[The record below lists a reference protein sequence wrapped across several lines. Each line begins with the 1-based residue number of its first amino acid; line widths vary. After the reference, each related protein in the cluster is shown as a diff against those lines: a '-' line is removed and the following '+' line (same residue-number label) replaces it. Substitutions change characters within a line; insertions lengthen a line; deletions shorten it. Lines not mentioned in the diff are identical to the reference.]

1 MKKEYLSPKVK
12 VQFMVAD
19 PLMDVSV
26 SNSEIEEG
34 FEEGAKDV
42 DLEEDQ
48 APLFHIETKSV
59 WED

>member
-26 SNSEIEEG
+26 SDSEIGEG
-34 FEEGAKDV
+34 FEQGAKDT
-42 DLEEDQ
+42 DMGDED
-48 APLFHIETKSV
+48 FGSIFTNKSV
-59 WED
+59 WDD

>member
-26 SNSEIEEG
+26 SDTEVGPE
-34 FEEGAKDV
+34 FDEGAKDT
-42 DLEEDQ
+42 DMGEDD
-48 APLFHIETKSV
+48 FGSIFTNKSV
-59 WED
+59 WDD

>member
-19 PLMDVSV
+19 SLMDASV
-26 SNSEIEEG
+26 SDTEIGTG
-34 FEEGAKDV
+34 FEEGAKDT
-42 DLEEDQ
+42 DMGEDD
-48 APLFHIETKSV
+48 FGSIFTRKNV

>member
-42 DLEEDQ
+42 DMGEGKTWYE
-48 APLFHIETKSV
+48 AK
-59 WED
+59 

>member
-34 FEEGAKDV
+34 FEEGAKDT
-42 DLEEDQ
+42 DMGEDD
-48 APLFHIETKSV
+48 FGSIFTNKSV
-59 WED
+59 WDD

>member
-26 SNSEIEEG
+26 SDSEIGSE
-34 FEEGAKDV
+34 FEEGAKDT
-42 DLEEDQ
+42 DMGEDD
-48 APLFHIETKSV
+48 FGSIFTNKSV
-59 WED
+59 WDD